1 MSQAA
6 VILPGSPLTGAAAA
20 ADMNAAWAGMTSKFS
35 GVTAPTLGPG
45 TLGALVAGQDWL
57 DTSVNPYV
65 WRVWDGTQ
73 WVVHGFI
80 DPTNHLSNSALSW
93 RNIAADNGGFEV
105 WQRGA
110 GASATF
116 AVSATSTAY
125 TADRWYLNTNANQAC
140 TVAAVA
146 GLVNGSRLACK
157 VQRNNG
163 QTGVGVPVFGFPLDT
178 DECAMIQGK
187 IVTISFTAKAG
198 ANWSPAGGLLVITL
212 SCGTGTPVKFV
223 VGYIGGNFPINALN
237 APLTTTPTRF
247 SFVSSAVPTN
257 TTQAEIDF
265 SWVPVGTAGADDSF
279 TVDDVQMEVES
290 AATPFERTPF
300 EKSML
305 GCKRHYAKTFAYGT
319 APAQNAGVV
328 GALGANTQVVTA
340 DVSWNWNFPVSMRV
354 NPTITTYNPSAANS
368 SARNVTGAA
377 DVAISVDPNT
387 ALSPDRVFIET
398 TATIAAQNSNIY
410 LHVAADA
417 GI

>member
-1 MSQAA
+1 MQQALCEDVSLRDGSRAEWHDSWCPWVHWSSCGGEDGVHAVELPRRDARYTNHHDIQSYPGQRELARPNGRSRHSGVSRHQLGQEQQGGLYRFADERAHSRQQQLYSRVCGCGDLIMSQSA

-20 ADMNAAWAGMTSKFS
+20 ADMNAAWAAMTSKFS
-35 GVTAPTLGPG
+35 GTTAPTLGPG

-57 DTSVNPYV
+57 GTSVNPYV

-140 TVAAVA
+140 TVAAVT

-178 DECAMIQGK
+178 DECAMIQ
-187 IVTISFTAKAG
+187 
-198 ANWSPAGGLLVITL
+198 
-212 SCGTGTPVKFV
+212 C
-223 VGYIGGNFPINALN
+223 
-237 APLTTTPTRF
+237 
-247 SFVSSAVPTN
+247 
-257 TTQAEIDF
+257 
-265 SWVPVGTAGADDSF
+265 
-279 TVDDVQMEVES
+279 
-290 AATPFERTPF
+290 
-300 EKSML
+300 
-305 GCKRHYAKTFAYGT
+305 
-319 APAQNAGVV
+319 
-328 GALGANTQVVTA
+328 
-340 DVSWNWNFPVSMRV
+340 
-354 NPTITTYNPSAANS
+354 
-368 SARNVTGAA
+368 
-377 DVAISVDPNT
+377 
-387 ALSPDRVFIET
+387 
-398 TATIAAQNSNIY
+398 
-410 LHVAADA
+410 
-417 GI
+417 